1 MMPEGG
7 YYCSKKSDDIC
18 EDVCVFLSVLGVF
31 GSDLCI
37 SSFEQE
43 LGRSDIWV
51 CSGIA
56 FELWE
61 SRGALSLSRLRC
73 ILGGLDF
80 KAYLFLFVIVPMGIV
95 GVYFHG
101 QKISYFLR
109 PLWES
114 PPKPFHEIP
123 HYYHENVSM
132 EHLCKLHGWGIRE
145 TPRRVFDAVLFSN
158 EIDILKV
165 RWNELYPYITQFV
178 LVESNS
184 TFSGLVKPLVF
195 ASNRDQFKFI
205 EPRLTY
211 GVVGGRFK
219 KGENPFVEEAFQRV
233 ALDQLLKIAGI
244 TDDDLLIMS
253 DFLLDNDSWR
263 ASIHK
268 YQPDESLQSCGSSE
282 VLTLLEPQKDSVY
295 NLQRADLFDMLP
307 EEYTF
312 KEIIGKMGPIPHSYS
327 AVHLPAYLLNNAD
340 NYKFLLPGNCR
351 REKCI
356 SNNILAILLELER
369 NRALLAL
376 HGGRALCTAVHWSG
390 VEEEAYRFVKRGA
403 FVVRCGGLL
412 PWVSLGMTLIV
423 CMT

>member
-18 EDVCVFLSVLGVF
+18 EDVCG
-31 GSDLCI
+31 
-37 SSFEQE
+37 Q
-43 LGRSDIWV
+43 
-51 CSGIA
+51 
-56 FELWE
+56 E

-184 TFSGLVKPLVF
+184 TFSGLAKPLVF

-253 DFLLDNDSWR
+253 DVDEIPSSHTINLLRWCDEIPPILHLRLRNYLYSFEFLLDNDSWR

-268 YQPDESLQSCGSSE
+268 YQPGKTRYAHFRQSDIILSDAGWHCSFCFRRISE
-282 VLTLLEPQKDSVY
+282 FIFKMKAYSHVDRVRFSHYLNPKRIQSIICKG
-295 NLQRADLFDMLP
+295 ADLFDMLP

-351 REKCI
+351 RE
-356 SNNILAILLELER
+356 
-369 NRALLAL
+369 
-376 HGGRALCTAVHWSG
+376 SG
-390 VEEEAYRFVKRGA
+390 
-403 FVVRCGGLL
+403 
-412 PWVSLGMTLIV
+412 
-423 CMT
+423 